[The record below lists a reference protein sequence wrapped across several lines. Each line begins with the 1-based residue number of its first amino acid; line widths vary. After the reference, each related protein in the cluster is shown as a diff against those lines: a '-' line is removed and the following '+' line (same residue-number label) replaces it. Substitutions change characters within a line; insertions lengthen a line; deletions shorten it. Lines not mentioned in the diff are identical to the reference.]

1 MVTESSPSL
10 MERAAGVRLLVL
22 DVDGVLTD
30 GRITYTAN
38 GVEVKSFHVRD
49 GSGLAFW
56 QRLGFELEFE
66 TDHGSGML
74 RHPAGGPTVFV
85 AEQSIED
92 PLATEMYLGANADYV
107 APDGVDVVSPFVDTH
122 WGTKVMVI
130 QDPDGHRYRIQAPVS
145 D

>member
-1 MVTESSPSL
+1 M
-10 MERAAGVRLLVL
+10 
-22 DVDGVLTD
+22 
-30 GRITYTAN
+30 
-38 GVEVKSFHVRD
+38 
-49 GSGLAFW
+49 AFW

>member
-1 MVTESSPSL
+1 MSTSGFDHHYVETHDWK
-10 MERAAGVRLLVL
+10 RAV
-22 DVDGVLTD
+22 
-30 GRITYTAN
+30 
-38 GVEVKSFHVRD
+38 
-49 GSGLAFW
+49 AFW

-92 PLATEMYLGANADYV
+92 PLATEMYLGATADYV